1 MCGVKI
7 VLALSYHEP
16 EIMFQMPYIRI
27 SFGISLEKFRA
38 EVIFI
43 IQVKVNSACLHFRSQ
58 QQACSV
64 RKCSAYNFRTK
75 SEI

>member
-1 MCGVKI
+1 MLMI
-7 VLALSYHEP
+7 AYHEP

-27 SFGISLEKFRA
+27 SFGISLEKFGA

-58 QQACSV
+58 QQAYTL
-64 RKCSAYNFRTK
+64 CSAYNFKTK
-75 SEI
+75 AGI